1 MTFDFLKRNKNE
13 PEAKP
18 RSLGLPDPGI
28 LTEEPPAE
36 DYELKLTYRARS
48 SKGVRF
54 APGEGSVAALP
65 MMLEQFNKTPIELI
79 EPLDP
84 QFADANPAVMRTIEA
99 SQWLN
104 AHHHRSPVTRYGL
117 HGARDA
123 RCRSTRPSS
132 RSPSACSTASLDSAG
147 YPDYTGIVGA
157 VASYWDEV
165 TGDQMVRGIVGWG
178 GKGVRGDTER
188 NATRILSG
196 MLVAIVGSRG
206 AAEVVELDRPLPPD
220 SGAGLVCPHCH
231 FAQVGKSAFFCP
243 KCGMRLLRG

>member
-1 MTFDFLKRNKNE
+1 VTFDFLKRKKEE
-13 PEAKP
+13 PASEP
-18 RSLGLPDPGI
+18 TSMGLPDPGI

-36 DYELKLTYRARS
+36 DYEVKLTYRARS

-54 APGEGSVAALP
+54 APGEGSVNALP
-65 MMLEQFNKTPIELI
+65 MMLDDFKRTPVELI
-79 EPLDP
+79 DPLEP

-117 HGARDA
+117 MVLETLDA
-123 RCRSTRPSS
+123 VDPAFESIAMCL
-132 RSPSACSTASLDSAG
+132 LDGDLDAGG
-147 YPDYTGIVGA
+147 YPDYTGIIGA

-188 NATRILSG
+188 NATRLLSG
-196 MLVAIVGSRG
+196 LLVSIVGTRG

>member
-1 MTFDFLKRNKNE
+1 VTFDFLKRK
-13 PEAKP
+13 PDPKAAKP
-18 RSLGLPDPGI
+18 SRGLPDPGI

-54 APGEGSVAALP
+54 TPGEGSVAALP
-65 MMLEQFNKTPIELI
+65 LMLEDFSQSPIELI

-84 QFADANPAVMRTIEA
+84 QFAEANPVVMRTIEA

-104 AHHHRSPVTRYGL
+104 AHHHRSPVTRFGL
-117 HGARDA
+117 MVLENLNAVDPAYESIAMCLLDG
-123 RCRSTRPSS
+123 
-132 RSPSACSTASLDSAG
+132 SLDSGG
-147 YPDYTGIVGA
+147 YPDYSGIIGA

-178 GKGVRGDTER
+178 GRGVRGDTER
-188 NATRILSG
+188 TATRFLSG
-196 MLVAIVGSRG
+196 ILVSIVSSRG
-206 AAEVVELDRPLPPD
+206 AAELVELERPLPPD
-220 SGAGLVCPHCH
+220 SGMGLVCPHCH
-231 FAQVGKSAFFCP
+231 FGQVGKSAFYCP

>member
-1 MTFDFLKRNKNE
+1 MTFDFLKRKSGG
-13 PEAKP
+13 PTAKP
-18 RSLGLPDPGI
+18 RSRGLPEPGI

-54 APGEGSVAALP
+54 APGEGSIAALP
-65 MMLEQFNKTPIELI
+65 LMLEEFNKSPIELI

-104 AHHHRSPVTRYGL
+104 AHHHRSPVTRHGL
-117 HGARDA
+117 MVLE
-123 RCRSTRPSS
+123 
-132 RSPSACSTASLDSAG
+132 SLDAVDPAYESIAMCLLDGALDSGG
-147 YPDYTGIVGA
+147 YPDYSGIVGA

-188 NATRILSG
+188 SATRFLSSI
-196 MLVAIVGSRG
+196 LVAIVSTRG
-206 AAEVVELDRPLPPD
+206 AAELVELERPLPPD
-220 SGAGLVCPHCH
+220 SGNGLVCPHCH
-231 FAQVGKSAFFCP
+231 FAQVGRSAFYCP

>member
-13 PEAKP
+13 PAEKP
-18 RSLGLPDPGI
+18 RSMGLPDPGI

-54 APGEGSVAALP
+54 APGEGSVATLP
-65 MMLEQFNKTPIELI
+65 HMLEQFSKTPIELI

-84 QFADANPAVMRTIEA
+84 QFADANPAIMRTIEA

-104 AHHHRSPVTRYGL
+104 AHHQRSPVTRYGL
-117 HGARDA
+117 QVLETLDA
-123 RCRSTRPSS
+123 VDPAFESIAICLLEG
-132 RSPSACSTASLDSAG
+132 SLDSAG

-157 VASYWDEV
+157 IASYWDEV
-165 TGDQMVRGIVGWG
+165 SGDQMVRAIVGWG

-188 NATRILSG
+188 NATRLLG
-196 MLVAIVGSRG
+196 RMLVAIVSSRG
-206 AAEVVELDRPLPPD
+206 AAELVELDRPLPPD
-220 SGAGLVCPHCH
+220 SGAGLVCPHCQ

>member
-1 MTFDFLKRNKNE
+1 VTFDFLKRNKPE
-13 PEAKP
+13 PESKP
-18 RSLGLPDPGI
+18 RSMGLPDPGI

-36 DYELKLTYRARS
+36 DYEIKLTYRARS

-54 APGEGSVAALP
+54 APGEGSVMALP
-65 MMLEQFNKTPIELI
+65 LMLEQFSKTPIELI

-84 QFADANPAVMRTIEA
+84 QFADANPAIMRTIEA

-104 AHHHRSPVTRYGL
+104 AHHQRSPVTRYGL
-117 HGARDA
+117 QVLETLDA
-123 RCRSTRPSS
+123 VDPAFESIAMCLLDGT
-132 RSPSACSTASLDSAG
+132 LDSGG
-147 YPDYTGIVGA
+147 YPDYTGIIGA

-188 NATRILSG
+188 NATRLLSG
-196 MLVAIVGSRG
+196 ILVAIVGTRG

-220 SGAGLVCPHCH
+220 SGTGLVCPHCH

>member
-1 MTFDFLKRNKNE
+1 MTFDFLKRNKSE
-13 PEAKP
+13 PESKP

-36 DYELKLTYRARS
+36 DYEVKLTYRARS

-54 APGEGSVAALP
+54 GPGEGSVAALP
-65 MMLEQFNKTPIELI
+65 LMLEQFSKTPIELI

-84 QFADANPAVMRTIEA
+84 QFADANPSIMRTIEA

-104 AHHHRSPVTRYGL
+104 AHHHRSPVTRFGL
-117 HGARDA
+117 QVLETLDA
-123 RCRSTRPSS
+123 VDPAFESIAICLLEGT
-132 RSPSACSTASLDSAG
+132 LDSGG
-147 YPDYTGIVGA
+147 YPDYTGIIGA

-188 NATRILSG
+188 NATRLLSRI
-196 MLVAIVGSRG
+196 LVAIVGSRG
-206 AAEVVELDRPLPPD
+206 AAVVVELDRPLPPV
-220 SGAGLVCPHCH
+220 SGAGLVCPHCQ

>member
-1 MTFDFLKRNKNE
+1 MTFDFLKRNKPE
-13 PEAKP
+13 PSEQP
-18 RSLGLPDPGI
+18 RSLGLPDPGL

-36 DYELKLTYRARS
+36 DYEVKLTYRARS

-54 APGEGSVAALP
+54 RPGEGSLAALP
-65 MMLEQFNKTPIELI
+65 QMLDQFARTPIEVI
-79 EPLDP
+79 PPLEP
-84 QFADANPAVMRTIEA
+84 QFAAANPSVMRTIEA

-117 HGARDA
+117 QVLETLDA
-123 RCRSTRPSS
+123 IDPAFETIAMCLLEG
-132 RSPSACSTASLDSAG
+132 SLDSGG

-188 NATRILSG
+188 NATRFLGRILVS
-196 MLVAIVGSRG
+196 IVGTRG

-220 SGAGLVCPHCH
+220 SGTGLVCPHCR

>member
-1 MTFDFLKRNKNE
+1 MTFDFLKRKKDE
-13 PEAKP
+13 PVAGP
-18 RSLGLPDPGI
+18 PSMGLPDPGI

-65 MMLEQFNKTPIELI
+65 MMLAQFAKSPIEI
-79 EPLDP
+79 VEPLDP

-104 AHHHRSPVTRYGL
+104 AHHHRAQITRHGL
-117 HGARDA
+117 MVLETLNAVDPAFETIAICLLDGEVDA
-123 RCRSTRPSS
+123 
-132 RSPSACSTASLDSAG
+132 AG
-147 YPDYTGIVGA
+147 YPDYDGIVGA

-165 TGDQMVRGIVGWG
+165 TGDQMVRGVVGWG
-178 GKGVRGDTER
+178 GRGVRGDTER
-188 NATRILSG
+188 NATRLLSG
-196 MLVAIVGSRG
+196 ILVAIVGSRG

-220 SGAGLVCPHCH
+220 SGAGLICPHCH

-243 KCGMRLLRG
+243 KCGMRMLRG

>member
-1 MTFDFLKRNKNE
+1 VTFDFLKRNK
-13 PEAKP
+13 PEAKSQP

-54 APGEGSVAALP
+54 KPGEGSVAALP
-65 MMLEQFNKTPIELI
+65 LMLEEFAKSPIELI

-84 QFADANPAVMRTIEA
+84 QFAEANPSVMRTIEA

-117 HGARDA
+117 QVLETLDA
-123 RCRSTRPSS
+123 IDPAFESIALCLLDGD
-132 RSPSACSTASLDSAG
+132 LDSGG
-147 YPDYTGIVGA
+147 YPDYTGVIGA

-188 NATRILSG
+188 TATKLLGS

-220 SGAGLVCPHCH
+220 SGAGLVCPHCQ

>member
-1 MTFDFLKRNKNE
+1 MTFDFLKRNKT
-13 PEAKP
+13 EAQSAP

-54 APGEGSVAALP
+54 KPGEGSVAALP
-65 MMLEQFNKTPIELI
+65 LMLEEFAKSPIELI

-84 QFADANPAVMRTIEA
+84 QFADANPSVMRTIEA

-117 HGARDA
+117 QVLETLDA
-123 RCRSTRPSS
+123 IDPAFESIAMCLLDGD
-132 RSPSACSTASLDSAG
+132 LDSGG
-147 YPDYTGIVGA
+147 YPDYTGVIGA

-188 NATRILSG
+188 NAT
-196 MLVAIVGSRG
+196 
-206 AAEVVELDRPLPPD
+206 
-220 SGAGLVCPHCH
+220 
-231 FAQVGKSAFFCP
+231 
-243 KCGMRLLRG
+243 

>member
-1 MTFDFLKRNKNE
+1 MTFDFLKRNKPQ
-13 PEAKP
+13 PEQQLRP
-18 RSLGLPDPGI
+18 VGLPDPGV

-36 DYELKLTYRARS
+36 DYEVKLTYRARS

-65 MMLEQFNKTPIELI
+65 QMLEEYAKTPIELI

-84 QFADANPAVMRTIEA
+84 QFADANPSVMRTIEA

-117 HGARDA
+117 QVLETLDA
-123 RCRSTRPSS
+123 IDPAFESIAMCL
-132 RSPSACSTASLDSAG
+132 LDGDLDAGG
-147 YPDYTGIVGA
+147 YPDYTGIIGA

-188 NATRILSG
+188 NATRLLGGI
-196 MLVAIVGSRG
+196 LVAVVGSRG
-206 AAEVVELDRPLPPD
+206 AAELVELDRPLPPD
-220 SGAGLVCPHCH
+220 SGTGLVCPHCQ

-243 KCGMRLLRG
+243 KCGMRLLR

>member
-1 MTFDFLKRNKNE
+1 M
-13 PEAKP
+13 
-18 RSLGLPDPGI
+18 GLPDPGI

-36 DYELKLTYRARS
+36 DYEVKLTYRARS

-65 MMLEQFNKTPIELI
+65 MMLEQFSKTPIELI

-84 QFADANPAVMRTIEA
+84 QFADANPAIMRTIEA

-104 AHHHRSPVTRYGL
+104 AHHHRAPVTRYGL
-117 HGARDA
+117 QVLETHDA
-123 RCRSTRPSS
+123 VDPAFESIAISLLDG
-132 RSPSACSTASLDSAG
+132 SLDSAG

-188 NATRILSG
+188 NATRLLSG
-196 MLVAIVGSRG
+196 ILVAIVSSRG

-220 SGAGLVCPHCH
+220 SGTGLVCPHCQ

>member
-1 MTFDFLKRNKNE
+1 MTFDFLRRKKDQ
-13 PEAKP
+13 PVVGP

-54 APGEGSVAALP
+54 APGEGSVSALP
-65 MMLEQFNKTPIELI
+65 RMLQDFAKSPIELI

-104 AHHHRSPVTRYGL
+104 AHHHRSPVTRHGL
-117 HGARDA
+117 MVLETLDA
-123 RCRSTRPSS
+123 IDPAFESIAICL
-132 RSPSACSTASLDSAG
+132 LDGEVDSGG
-147 YPDYTGIVGA
+147 YPDYNGIVGA

-165 TGDQMVRGIVGWG
+165 TGDQMVRGVVGWG

-188 NATRILSG
+188 NATRSLSG
-196 MLVAIVGSRG
+196 ILVAIVGSRG
-206 AAEVVELDRPLPPD
+206 AAELVDLERPLPAD
-220 SGAGLVCPHCH
+220 SGTGLICPHCQY
-231 FAQVGKSAFFCP
+231 AQVGKSAFFCP

>member
-1 MTFDFLKRNKNE
+1 MTFDFLKRKSEDAPE
-13 PEAKP
+13 PAQP
-18 RSLGLPDPGI
+18 RGLPDPGI

-36 DYELKLTYRARS
+36 DYELKITYRARS

-65 MMLEQFNKTPIELI
+65 LMLEQFSKSPIELI

-117 HGARDA
+117 MVLETLDA
-123 RCRSTRPSS
+123 VDPAFESIAICLFDGT
-132 RSPSACSTASLDSAG
+132 LDSSG
-147 YPDYTGIVGA
+147 YPDYTGVVGA

-188 NATRILSG
+188 TATRILSG
-196 MLVAIVGSRG
+196 LLVAIVSSRG
-206 AAEVVELDRPLPPD
+206 AAELVELDRPLPPD

>member
-1 MTFDFLKRNKNE
+1 VTFDFLKRNKNE
-13 PEAKP
+13 AETRP
-18 RSLGLPDPGI
+18 RSMGLPDPGI

-65 MMLEQFNKTPIELI
+65 IMLEEFARSPIELV

-84 QFADANPAVMRTIEA
+84 QFADANPSIMRTIEA

-104 AHHHRSPVTRYGL
+104 AHHHRSPVTRFGL
-117 HGARDA
+117 HVLETLDA
-123 RCRSTRPSS
+123 IDPAFESIAMCLLDGSV
-132 RSPSACSTASLDSAG
+132 DSAG
-147 YPDYTGIVGA
+147 YPDYTGIIGA
-157 VASYWDEV
+157 IASYWDEL

-196 MLVAIVGSRG
+196 ILVAIVGSRG
-206 AAEVVELDRPLPPD
+206 AAELVELDRPLPPD
-220 SGAGLVCPHCH
+220 SGTGLVCPHCH